1 MLIHEIK
8 DVENNVSVV
17 VYKISTGYSVGV
29 RDNDAEMNVGSMT
42 IYKTADAA
50 IANANSF
57 ADRPCGFVTL

>member
-8 DVENNVSVV
+8 DVENNVSIV

-42 IYKTADAA
+42 ICKTAAAA
-50 IANANSF
+50 IAKAKSF
-57 ADRPCGFVTL
+57 VDCPPGFVTL